1 MELKKVKYT
10 GLDTIDVTEKMEAAE
25 EKMAQKGWREYRVDM
40 LSSAMVEVTYVKGE
54 IEEEAEDEEEDE

>member
-25 EKMAQKGWREYRVDM
+25 ERMAQKGWREYRVDM

-54 IEEEAEDEEEDE
+54 IEEEGEEEDE

>member
-1 MELKKVKYT
+1 MELKKVMYN

-40 LSSAMVEVTYVKGE
+40 LSSSTVEVTYVKGE
-54 IEEEAEDEEEDE
+54 IEEEEEEDEDE